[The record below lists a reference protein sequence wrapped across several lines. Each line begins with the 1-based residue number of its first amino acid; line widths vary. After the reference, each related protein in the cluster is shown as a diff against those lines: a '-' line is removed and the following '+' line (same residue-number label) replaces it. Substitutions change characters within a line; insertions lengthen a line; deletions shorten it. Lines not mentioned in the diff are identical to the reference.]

1 MSQTYYTILTKQG
14 AALLA
19 NATALGV
26 PLKLTQMGVGDGNGS
41 IPKPLATQTKLVHE
55 VRRAAINTLFIDKQN
70 SNQIIAEQVIPENE
84 GGWFIHEI
92 GLYDDEG
99 NLIAVGNCPATYK
112 PKLVEGSG
120 RTQVI
125 RMVIIVDNVNSVEL
139 KIDPSVVLATR
150 EYVDNLIATKME
162 AHEKST
168 NHPTATTKSK
178 GFVQLSSATNS
189 TAENQAATPL
199 AVKNTYDLAAN
210 SVKKSGDVING
221 QLTFEYKAY
230 GIKFNYENPD
240 NVTVIRPNG
249 DNFSFLFYDA
259 EKKNWFTKL
268 RYTKDG
274 NAWRFENINNV
285 TINGK
290 PVLKDGDAVRLFGD
304 LSDKSLNTLDGSTE
318 GIYFQ
323 GKNILATSEK
333 GYPINQAGTLN
344 VMKND
349 ADGAGCCQ
357 TYTTYRSARQFIRNY
372 RGGTKTWEPWVE
384 VITTANVELSNL
396 IDKFQSSGFES
407 RVYSHDKRFYLIV
420 RDDGVVGMYNS
431 VRGTLPWGFNV
442 DGVLAEGYV
451 PAHRVLNLEQ
461 YIRNFTLPPGIPL
474 PWPQVQPPA
483 GWFECN
489 GSIFDKNQYPKLAK
503 AYPSG
508 YLPDLRGEFIRG
520 WDNGRGVD
528 PGRSILYWQAQQVS
542 AHRHVGGLGENFSRS
557 EPWRRERMAPFGS
570 TGDQGIWGGVL
581 NSDLDNPLF
590 YTNDGTNGGITIQST
605 TTRWDDL
612 NPVGLVGHETRPRNV
627 AFMYIVK
634 AE

>member
-41 IPKPLATQTKLVHE
+41 IPKPIATQTKLVHE

-70 SNQIIAEQVIPENE
+70 PNQIIAEQVIPENE

-92 GLYDDEG
+92 GLYDDKG

-189 TAENQAATPL
+189 TAEDQAATPL
-199 AVKNTYDLAAN
+199 AVKNTYDLASVIIDSFRPTDFESVIFSPDKKYHAVVRNDGILGFYN
-210 SVKKSGDVING
+210 SHTNRLVWSIAPDGGLNDGYVNTDRVNGLDQFIN
-221 QLTFEYKAY
+221 QTNNNLTHAHNR
-230 GIKFNYENPD
+230 I
-240 NVTVIRPNG
+240 
-249 DNFSFLFYDA
+249 S
-259 EKKNWFTKL
+259 
-268 RYTKDG
+268 
-274 NAWRFENINNV
+274 NINNKFGITDFESAV
-285 TINGK
+285 FSGDKNYRF
-290 PVLKDGDAVRLFGD
+290 VVRNDGIAGVYCESQKKFVWFFTNEGWVDGLISADRVGG
-304 LSDKSLNTLDGSTE
+304 LD
-318 GIYFQ
+318 
-323 GKNILATSEK
+323 
-333 GYPINQAGTLN
+333 
-344 VMKND
+344 
-349 ADGAGCCQ
+349 
-357 TYTTYRSARQFIRNY
+357 QFIRD
-372 RGGTKTWEPWVE
+372 RCVP
-384 VITTANVELSNL
+384 
-396 IDKFQSSGFES
+396 
-407 RVYSHDKRFYLIV
+407 
-420 RDDGVVGMYNS
+420 VGA
-431 VRGTLPWGFNV
+431 P
-442 DGVLAEGYV
+442 
-451 PAHRVLNLEQ
+451 
-461 YIRNFTLPPGIPL
+461 I
-474 PWPQVQPPA
+474 PWPQTTPPG

-489 GSIFDKNQYPKLAK
+489 GSQFNKSWYPKLAK

-581 NSDLDNPLF
+581 NSDIDNPLF

-612 NPVGLVGHETRPRNV
+612 NPVGLVGNETRPRNV